1 MIKTYL
7 LDFSGA
13 EADDFSASLLPSFIQ
28 ETKNEILRRERF
40 FSYLLLSYVYCEN
53 FGSQMPCIEKDG
65 YGRPYFPGSS
75 IDFNL
80 SHSAN
85 LAALVISDEG
95 KVGVDVQKISDNVS
109 AALVEKIKKSFS
121 PIGARESKELVFL
134 SASDG
139 KISVCDDF
147 VVPFDNDAS
156 FFIKWTEREALS
168 KADGRGLSYI
178 SKVNIENFI
187 LISQEFLRVDDSDY
201 VVSVVKQKNQGAEA

>member
-53 FGSQMPCIEKDG
+53 FGSQMPPIVKDE
-65 YGRPYFPGSS
+65 YGRPYFSGSDV
-75 IDFNL
+75 DFNL

-109 AALVEKIKKSFS
+109 EALVENRYDKYRKI
-121 PIGARESKELVFL
+121 
-134 SASDG
+134 
-139 KISVCDDF
+139 
-147 VVPFDNDAS
+147 
-156 FFIKWTEREALS
+156 
-168 KADGRGLSYI
+168 GL
-178 SKVNIENFI
+178 
-187 LISQEFLRVDDSDY
+187 
-201 VVSVVKQKNQGAEA
+201 G